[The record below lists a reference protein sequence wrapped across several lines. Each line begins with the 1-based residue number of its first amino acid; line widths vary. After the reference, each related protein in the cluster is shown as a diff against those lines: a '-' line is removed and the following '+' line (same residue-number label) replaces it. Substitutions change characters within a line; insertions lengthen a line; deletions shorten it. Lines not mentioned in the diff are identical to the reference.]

1 MMYYFYNLKIYNI
14 NILYMSLLKLS
25 NIDLI
30 NKGKEIINENPFY
43 FTLHLLIKYYFVKSQ
58 DFYLLNF
65 LRDITKTENE
75 FKVFMVYI
83 EFSIYLY
90 NSQIKDIYNKCENED
105 MVYII
110 IAYVKNTYDTDKNV
124 LKPFIKTVTENDDE
138 IIDKFNKVKAA
149 YTFKKDTLE
158 KFDTLN
164 EALLCLEKAK
174 ELENES
180 KKYSNRAIEILQGL
194 KGKFIQTIFNE
205 EPTKLFIKNI

>member
-1 MMYYFYNLKIYNI
+1 
-14 NILYMSLLKLS
+14 MSLLKIS

-30 NKGKEIINENPFY
+30 NEGKTIIKDNPFY

-65 LRDITKTENE
+65 LKDITNSETE

-90 NSQIKDIYNKCENED
+90 NSQIKDTFTGCDNED
-105 MVYII
+105 IVYII
-110 IAYVKNTYDTDKNV
+110 IAYVKNTYDSNKNI
-124 LKPFIKTVTENDDE
+124 LKSFINSVTENE
-138 IIDKFNKVKAA
+138 EEVIEKFNKVKAA

-158 KFDTLN
+158 KFETLN
-164 EALLCLEKAK
+164 DALTCLEKAK

-194 KGKFIQTIFNE
+194 KGKFLQTIFNE
-205 EPTKLFIKNI
+205 EPSKLFIKNI